1 MTFFSSFPGP
11 NPLPPQ
17 PFPYMMEYGEKGRT
31 TEKTEG
37 QTRGQERER
46 IKEKKWRKRGEK
58 NSRTGSKINKRGRE
72 KKLLKAGE
80 MD

>member
-17 PFPYMMEYGEKGRT
+17 PFPYMMEYGEKERT

-37 QTRGQERER
+37 QTRGQER
-46 IKEKKWRKRGEK
+46 KRGIKYKEVRK
-58 NSRTGSKINKRGRE
+58 NKELG
-72 KKLLKAGE
+72 
-80 MD
+80 